1 MKKKIFTFVLF
12 LFLSNCATE
21 ENYKK
26 MLDSW
31 MSNPESS
38 LVSSWGAPSSYY
50 IASNGDRILSY
61 SSERY
66 ASTSALTPGGF
77 ITLRCKTSFTIDGK
91 NNLVKSYSYEGNSC
105 RTFNRE

>member
-31 MSNPESS
+31 MTAPESS
-38 LVSSWGAPSSYY
+38 LVGSWGAP
-50 IASNGDRILSY
+50 
-61 SSERY
+61 
-66 ASTSALTPGGF
+66 
-77 ITLRCKTSFTIDGK
+77 
-91 NNLVKSYSYEGNSC
+91 
-105 RTFNRE
+105 